1 MPKVSA
7 AFFLVGAL
15 LLLGGMA
22 MGEVM
27 ASHEDFALAP
37 LHAHINLL
45 GWVTLSL
52 YGTFYALTKETYL
65 PSLAWANFIL
75 SVVGVLSMI
84 PLLYLVLTAPDGG
97 KIYGPYAGA
106 AGGTAIL
113 GLLVFLVSV
122 IRELMRRRIA

>member
-52 YGTFYALTKETYL
+52 YGTFYALTKETFM
-65 PSLAWANFIL
+65 PRLAWANFIL
-75 SVVGVLSMI
+75 SVAGLLAMI
-84 PLLYLVLTAPDGG
+84 PTLYLTLTAPDGG

-106 AGGTAIL
+106 AGGVQAL
-113 GLLVFLVSV
+113 GRLVFLVSV
-122 IRELMRRRIA
+122 IRELMRKSA